1 MKMGID
7 FSQFL
12 DLSSKP
18 KDIKPLDTS
27 KFKTKKTGGVK
38 FDYGIGDPMDYSP
51 LTRVVVKEEV
61 YNPNDYKVECGDLS
75 LYCAAM
81 FGGPLY

>member
-1 MKMGID
+1 MGID

-27 KFKTKKTGGVK
+27 KFKNKKTDGVK

-61 YNPNDYKVECGDLS
+61 YNPNDYKVECGI
-75 LYCAAM
+75 
-81 FGGPLY
+81 